1 MGKSDDYRRFAQE
14 CLEIART
21 AEDPQARAALLQ
33 MAQVWFRLAENHA
46 GDDAGR
52 AGDAENEPRS

>member
-1 MGKSDDYRRFAQE
+1 MGRSDDYRRFARE

-33 MAQVWFRLAENHA
+33 MAQVWFRLAEDHA
-46 GDDAGR
+46 GDADR
-52 AGDAENEPRS
+52 AGDAGKEPRS